1 MHHIYPGV
9 LFKEDCAS
17 PAAAAAAARVHN
29 FLKLSS
35 WHALRYLNL
44 LPISWVK
51 KKCNSLPAMHVGC
64 TILHD
69 LLWSFWE
76 NATLVKKLWKCVLAS

>member
-9 LFKEDCAS
+9 LFKEDFAIVS
-17 PAAAAAAARVHN
+17 PAAAAAAGVHN

-44 LPISWVK
+44 RPISWVNK
-51 KKCNSLPAMHVGC
+51 ECNSLPATHVG
-64 TILHD
+64 
-69 LLWSFWE
+69 
-76 NATLVKKLWKCVLAS
+76 

>member
-9 LFKEDCAS
+9 LFKEDFVIVS
-17 PAAAAAAARVHN
+17 PAAAAAGVHN

-44 LPISWVK
+44 HPISWVK
-51 KKCNSLPAMHVGC
+51 K
-64 TILHD
+64 
-69 LLWSFWE
+69 E
-76 NATLVKKLWKCVLAS
+76 